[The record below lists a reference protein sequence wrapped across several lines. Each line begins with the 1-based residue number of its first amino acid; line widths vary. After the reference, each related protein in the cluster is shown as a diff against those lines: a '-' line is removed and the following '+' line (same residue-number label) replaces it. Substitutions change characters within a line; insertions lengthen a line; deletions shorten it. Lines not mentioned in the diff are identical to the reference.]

1 MASLFTAGFF
11 QTFTFPAPEQIFIH
25 DALYGGHLIT
35 EPILV
40 ELLQSPS
47 LLRLHGVSQHGVT
60 GLFGLTPRVT
70 RLEHSVGAFLLV
82 RKVGASV
89 EEQVSALLHDVSH
102 TVLSH
107 VVDWAFS
114 TPGQES
120 FHEVHK
126 KRYIKTTELPEI
138 LTKHGFGNLKPL
150 DEELYP
156 LVEKPAPRLC
166 ADRLDYALRD
176 AAAFGKMDIADVLR
190 VFASLK
196 AVPNATDPARQLVL
210 EDSQLA
216 LSFARAYVAC
226 DRDVWANAA
235 HIDMDQRTG
244 LLIGDVIQR
253 GAVKEESLW
262 NLSDK
267 DFWELLRGIANPDE
281 LEMMKRLESEGI
293 PKKADSGLPRGAK
306 IRTLDPDIYLPDTKQ
321 IFPLSTV
328 RPEWATEVQ
337 EYIQSRRSQQD

>member
-1 MASLFTAGFF
+1 MRWKKALLGMLGMSKVLQEVWAFGGFGNFLKCLKLELELALKPPVLEWALSAEDRQAVHDEVMYSVPLEWLAGNWNKDLPPCTRPALNLQPSNLGINNLDAISASYKSRDPHLKYTKGLSYTKNQSGFF

-60 GLFGLTPRVT
+60 GLFGLTPRVS

-102 TVLSH
+102 TALSH

-138 LTKHGFGNLKPL
+138 LTN
-150 DEELYP
+150 
-156 LVEKPAPRLC
+156 
-166 ADRLDYALRD
+166 
-176 AAAFGKMDIADVLR
+176 MI
-190 VFASLK
+190 
-196 AVPNATDPARQLVL
+196 RQLEAVGRGTVPAG
-210 EDSQLA
+210 EK
-216 LSFARAYVAC
+216 
-226 DRDVWANAA
+226 A
-235 HIDMDQRTG
+235 HTAFMR
-244 LLIGDVIQR
+244 
-253 GAVKEESLW
+253 
-262 NLSDK
+262 
-267 DFWELLRGIANPDE
+267 
-281 LEMMKRLESEGI
+281 
-293 PKKADSGLPRGAK
+293 
-306 IRTLDPDIYLPDTKQ
+306 
-321 IFPLSTV
+321 
-328 RPEWATEVQ
+328 
-337 EYIQSRRSQQD
+337 

>member
-82 RKVGASV
+82 RKVGARV

-176 AAAFGKMDIADVLR
+176 AAAFGKMDIADVRR

-306 IRTLDPDIYLPDTKQ
+306 IRTLDPDIYLPDTKR